1 MALKA
6 VLFQSLLRPNLASI
20 GSKFIFS
27 NKLQIFC
34 SKLIMVLTNFSK
46 NNCQQSLERKE
57 RKTSAISILGKEVQA
72 MARNGR
78 QDNFE
83 AGWKLQIDR
92 RWGSS
97 CHRQIKICQRTGW
110 RIWHGLHATSR
121 HVANLHSSHLQGYW
135 FQKVEWFV
143 PIICEFA

>member
-20 GSKFIFS
+20 GSKFTFS

-83 AGWKLQIDR
+83 AG
-92 RWGSS
+92 
-97 CHRQIKICQRTGW
+97 
-110 RIWHGLHATSR
+110 
-121 HVANLHSSHLQGYW
+121 
-135 FQKVEWFV
+135 
-143 PIICEFA
+143 